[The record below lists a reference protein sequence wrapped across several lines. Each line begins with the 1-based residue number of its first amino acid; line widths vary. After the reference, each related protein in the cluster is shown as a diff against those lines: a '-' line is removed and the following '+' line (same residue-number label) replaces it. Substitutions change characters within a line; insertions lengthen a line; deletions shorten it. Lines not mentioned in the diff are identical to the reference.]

1 MGHILPCTTC
11 GEDIDTSV
19 DDQLTW
25 RKASQGREGS
35 WVVHRGD
42 CLVTYTAYVKACVA
56 SAQATRA
63 DMDAR
68 ITASEARLAFLEARF
83 E

>member
-1 MGHILPCTTC
+1 MVHIFPCTTC
-11 GEDIDTSV
+11 GEDIDTSA

-42 CLVTYTAYVKACVA
+42 CLVEYTAYVKACVA
-56 SAQATRA
+56 STQAIRA
-63 DMDAR
+63 EVDSR
-68 ITASEARLAFLEARF
+68 ITASEASHIHTQWGV
-83 E
+83 